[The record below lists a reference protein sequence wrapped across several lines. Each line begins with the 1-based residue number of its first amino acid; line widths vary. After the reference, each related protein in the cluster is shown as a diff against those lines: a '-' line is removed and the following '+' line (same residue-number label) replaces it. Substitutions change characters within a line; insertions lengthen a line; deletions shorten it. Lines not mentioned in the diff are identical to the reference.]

1 MKERGEQIMQNDI
14 DTVIRQV
21 LIQTVNGRVSDFYA
35 LITAECEPDMYT
47 REDDY
52 ITARKRVQ
60 HKAETARFVHLYAE

>member
-1 MKERGEQIMQNDI
+1 MQNDV

-35 LITAECEPDMYT
+35 LITAEYEPDMYT

>member
-1 MKERGEQIMQNDI
+1 MQNDI

-21 LIQTVNGRVSDFYA
+21 LIQTVNGKLSDFYA
-35 LITAECEPDMYT
+35 LITAEYEPDMLYT

-60 HKAETARFVHLYAE
+60 HKAETVRFVHLYAE

>member
-1 MKERGEQIMQNDI
+1 MQNDV

-35 LITAECEPDMYT
+35 LITAEYEPDMYT

-60 HKAETARFVHLYAE
+60 HKAETARFVHLYAD

>member
-1 MKERGEQIMQNDI
+1 MRNDV

-35 LITAECEPDMYT
+35 LITAEYEPDMYT

>member
-1 MKERGEQIMQNDI
+1 MQNDV

-35 LITAECEPDMYT
+35 LITAESEPDMYT

>member
-1 MKERGEQIMQNDI
+1 MQNDI

-35 LITAECEPDMYT
+35 LITAEYEPDMYT

>member
-1 MKERGEQIMQNDI
+1 MRNDV

-35 LITAECEPDMYT
+35 LITAEYEPDMYA

-52 ITARKRVQ
+52 LAARKRVQ

>member
-1 MKERGEQIMQNDI
+1 MRNDV

-35 LITAECEPDMYT
+35 LITAEREPDMYT

-60 HKAETARFVHLYAE
+60 HKAETARFIHLYME

>member
-1 MKERGEQIMQNDI
+1 MQNDV

-21 LIQTVNGRVSDFYA
+21 LVQTVNGKVSDFYA
-35 LITAECEPDMYT
+35 LITAEYEPDMYT

>member
-1 MKERGEQIMQNDI
+1 MRNDV

-35 LITAECEPDMYT
+35 LITAEYEPDMYT

-60 HKAETARFVHLYAE
+60 HKAETARFVHLYTE

>member
-1 MKERGEQIMQNDI
+1 MRNDV

-35 LITAECEPDMYT
+35 LITAEYEPDMYT

-60 HKAETARFVHLYAE
+60 HKAETARFVHIYAE

>member
-1 MKERGEQIMQNDI
+1 MRNDV

-21 LIQTVNGRVSDFYA
+21 LIQTVNGKVSDFYD
-35 LITAECEPDMYT
+35 LITAEYEPDMYT